1 MQQAFRA
8 HAPRRA
14 GGIRGS
20 GSRLKPSVA
29 CRAASSVASKA
40 AVESAIAWAT
50 KQGAKLEKANL
61 STDILTDK
69 PILVASADVQP
80 GESLIVVPDAAWV
93 SVPNV
98 AKTTVGKLA
107 SSAGLEPWLQ
117 LALVLVA
124 ERFGSAKSELAGY
137 ASSLPEDLGTPLLW
151 SEEETR
157 ALAGTQVAG
166 TLNSYLTFF
175 RSTFAQLQAG
185 LFTANPAAFPPAV
198 FTLPNFVWAVAAVRS
213 RSHPPLEGDKIALAP
228 LVDLVSHRRAANTK
242 LSVRSS
248 GLFGR
253 GQVAVVEAT
262 RAIRKGEALGMDYA
276 PGKLDGPVLL
286 DYGVMDTASPKPGYS
301 LTLTLDES
309 DKFVDDKADIVE
321 GAGLR
326 PSMTYS
332 ITPDQQ
338 PGEEMMAF
346 LRLMNIKAMDAF
358 LLESIF
364 RNEVWGFMQEPVSE
378 GNEEAVCAMLAE
390 GARAA
395 LAGYPTTLDQDL
407 AALRSNSTP
416 LGSRAEA
423 ALLVRLG
430 EKESL
435 DAVARFF
442 EDRRATQ
449 LKRLV
454 YYQERRLRRLGLV
467 DDEGR
472 TTYDNF
478 FKDGIA

>member
-364 RNEVWGFMQEPVSE
+364 RNEVSE